1 MELSITFDGGYE
13 AHEADEILDALR
25 ARGIKTTV
33 FLTGLFIKR
42 HPDITRQIVLDGH
55 EVGNH
60 TMTHPH
66 LTSFAKD
73 FTHKLLPGVSRP
85 FLLRELRQ
93 TEEVFKEITGVE
105 MAPLWRAPYGEINDT
120 LRRWAFKEGYLH
132 VGWTYD
138 HGSRESLDTLD
149 WVHDTSSRFYHSST
163 EIKARILGFGKGSNG
178 VRGGIILMH
187 LGTERR
193 IDRVSSI
200 LGEMLDDL
208 TNMGYRFVKVSRLL
222 EGHKALDTARGL
234 KKRANGYK
242 RLSRS
247 SVDTEPS

>member
-13 AHEADEILDALR
+13 AYEATEILDALR
-25 ARGIKTTV
+25 ARDIKTTV

-42 HPDITRQIVLDGH
+42 HQDLTRQIVLDGH

-60 TMTHPH
+60 MMTHPH

-73 FTHKLLPGVSRP
+73 FTHRRLPGVNRS

-93 TEEVFKEITGVE
+93 TEEVFKEVTGAE

-120 LRRWAFKEGYLH
+120 LRRWAFQEGYLH

-163 EIKARILGFGKGSNG
+163 EIKARILGFGKGSDG

-187 LGTERR
+187 LGTGRR
-193 IDRVSSI
+193 TDRVSSI

-208 TNMGYRFVKVSRLL
+208 TGMGYRFVKVSRLL
-222 EGHKALDTARGL
+222 KGHKALDTAGGL
-234 KKRANGYK
+234 KKRALGHK
-242 RLSRS
+242 RLSS
-247 SVDTEPS
+247 KNVDTGPS